1 MKMNLDLNRFK
12 FVRDVQEPAILGYL
26 VMFVA
31 GFLLYFFMMSSRASD
46 IPAMICIVIGT
57 FGLILRWRAAPILVL
72 IITTYALIDPAF
84 LGTISFFVEGRW
96 QPFTFDSGFS
106 IENFLLVIGLMAS
119 IIASYRIHAVWERV
133 LPDDPTIRG
142 EAVRVVPVAR
152 PVSQILPTEL
162 QRVLIV
168 GACSIVGAQLLWLV
182 VTTTERRMEPHVM
195 TRGIMRGLI
204 LLWGIGL
211 VVVFVSSVL
220 QYIRWNRN
228 SPAEAAMILRDAAF
242 HETRRET
249 DRIERWRKWFKQKM
263 SRRRAKG

>member
-1 MKMNLDLNRFK
+1 MKLNLDLNRFK

-31 GFLLYFFMMSSRASD
+31 GFLLYFFMMSARASD
-46 IPAMICIVIGT
+46 IAALMCIVIGT
-57 FGLILRWRAAPILVL
+57 FGLMLRWRAAPILVL
-72 IITTYALIDPAF
+72 FITTYALIDPAF
-84 LGTISFFVEGRW
+84 LGTINFLVEGRW
-96 QPFTFDSGFS
+96 QPFTFDTGFS
-106 IENFLLVIGLMAS
+106 LENLLLVIGLMSYLMAH
-119 IIASYRIHAVWERV
+119 YRIHAVWERV

-142 EAVRVVPVAR
+142 EVVRAVPVAR
-152 PVSQILPTEL
+152 PVTQILPNEL

-168 GACSIVGAQLLWLV
+168 GACAIVGCQLLWLL
-182 VTTTERRMEPHVM
+182 VTTIERRMEPHVL
-195 TRGIMRGLI
+195 THGIMRGLI
-204 LLWGIGL
+204 LLWGIGCI
-211 VVVFVSSVL
+211 VVFVSSVL

-249 DRIERWRKWFKQKM
+249 DRIERWRKWFKEKM